1 MTAIRS
7 ALRALAADDQ
17 GASAI
22 EYGLIAAFL
31 GTGLIASLSA
41 LGGGTGGM
49 WTTLQSILATHLL
62 S

>member
-1 MTAIRS
+1 MDAIRR
-7 ALRALAADDQ
+7 AFRALAADES
-17 GASAI
+17 GATAI

-49 WTTLQSILATHLL
+49 WTNLQSILDTHLL
-62 S
+62 